1 MFLSCIQKVA
11 SLALGERFCF
21 YSARPPGTVTVM
33 YQPDHFRVEDL
44 AQMHALMRARPFA
57 ALVSLGSLG
66 LYATHRPTV
75 LKDEGVAK
83 GLGERGNGDDLEMAE
98 IVMRSTTPDS

>member
-1 MFLSCIQKVA
+1 
-11 SLALGERFCF
+11 
-21 YSARPPGTVTVM
+21 M

-57 ALVSLGSLG
+57 ALVSWGSLG
-66 LYATHRPTV
+66 LYATHLPTV
-75 LKDEGVAK
+75 FKDEGVAK

>member
-1 MFLSCIQKVA
+1 
-11 SLALGERFCF
+11 
-21 YSARPPGTVTVM
+21 M

-57 ALVSLGSLG
+57 ALVSWGSLG
-66 LYATHRPTV
+66 LYATHLPTV

-83 GLGERGNGDDLEMAE
+83 GLGERGNGDDLEMSE

>member
-1 MFLSCIQKVA
+1 
-11 SLALGERFCF
+11 
-21 YSARPPGTVTVM
+21 
-33 YQPDHFRVEDL
+33 
-44 AQMHALMRARPFA
+44 
-57 ALVSLGSLG
+57 
-66 LYATHRPTV
+66 V